1 MECIGIIIV
10 IAKFV
15 DDLEEKINT
24 DCIIVGFVQSSYAEL
39 WIHIAVFLCFFV
51 QNDLN
56 RMF

>member
-15 DDLEEKINT
+15 DELEQKINT

-39 WIHIAVFLCFFV
+39 WIHIAV
-51 QNDLN
+51 
-56 RMF
+56 